1 MARGFRLGFRA
12 LGSAVLIVAIGMS
25 AVACGQFGNLKAK
38 KHFKDGNG
46 LYQQADYRNAAAE
59 YEQAIASDPDMND
72 VYFYLGNCYDNMYKP
87 ARKGEAENDSYLAKA
102 VKNYEISSQRVTDP
116 AKKKLSLQYL
126 AASYGSDKLND
137 ANKAE
142 PIIKQMI
149 EMDPKDTSSYFGL
162 AKIFEDA
169 GRFEDAERVLQQA
182 KAAAPNSADPLNQLA
197 NFYSKRGE
205 FDKAVAI
212 HEEHAKLEPNNP
224 QVYWMISAFFYEK
237 VSKDYT
243 VAPKVKAD
251 YIQRG
256 LAAADKAIQIKN
268 DFMEAITYK
277 NLLLRQEALI
287 EKDPAKQKQ
296 LIQQADEL
304 LARAKELQK
313 LKQKGVGA

>member
-1 MARGFRLGFRA
+1 MVRGYRLGFRA
-12 LGSAVLIVAIGMS
+12 LGSAVLIVAIGLS

-59 YEQAIASDPDMND
+59 YEQAIASDPDMTD
-72 VYFYLGNCYDNMYKP
+72 VYFYLGNCYDNLYKP
-87 ARKGEAENDSYLAKA
+87 ARKGEAENDAYLAKA
-102 VKNYEISSQRVTDP
+102 VKNYEISAQRVTEP

-137 ANKAE
+137 ASKAE

-149 EMDPKDTSSYFGL
+149 DMDPKDTSSYFGL

-169 GRFEDAERVLQQA
+169 GRFEDAERVLLQA

-205 FDKAVAI
+205 FDKAVAV

-243 VAPKVKAD
+243 VAPKAKAD

-256 LAAADKAIQIKN
+256 LAAADKAIQIKS

-287 EKDPAKQKQ
+287 EKDPAKQKL

-304 LARAKELQK
+304 LQRAKELQK